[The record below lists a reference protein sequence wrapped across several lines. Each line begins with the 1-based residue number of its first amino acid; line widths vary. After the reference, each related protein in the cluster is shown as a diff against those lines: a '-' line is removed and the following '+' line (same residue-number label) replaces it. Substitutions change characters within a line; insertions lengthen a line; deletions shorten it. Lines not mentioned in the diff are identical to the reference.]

1 MRHTVR
7 PSIAYV
13 SAQLPSY
20 LAAEHRVVERSIA
33 ALQSQAAALGFDLV
47 HAWQPV
53 STRAEAEAVAAEATA
68 GGVDMVLL
76 QCSSFAMG
84 DVVAPF
90 GRGPYRLGLW
100 AVEEPQRS
108 GPIPL
113 NGFVAMHLHAGIL
126 TTAAEGP
133 RRPYKWFFGLGDHPW
148 FAPRL
153 AVTVAALRA
162 TRALRGARIGFVGG
176 VAPSFWSLAVDE
188 RTLRRRL
195 GAEVITRD
203 LGDVVERARAAD
215 ERDVDRTLAAMRDA
229 VRGVSA
235 PDDDL
240 RCSAAVY
247 LALRDLA
254 IEDGCDAL
262 AVSDWPQF
270 QEALGIHPGAAF
282 SWLDEADG
290 VPVAAEGDV
299 LGALTMR
306 FANVLAQGPAML
318 LDMNDV
324 DLEADAIMMWH
335 CGGSPLAFADDDG
348 ARWDVHTTL
357 GRKQPGAVPRGAV
370 ADLRFRHGP
379 TTMLRLRDDGG
390 ELFVMGAEVVPHP
403 TPGFDGSR
411 GWVGRFADADGR
423 RSAAD
428 VVQTV
433 LTHGVEHHLVLADG
447 AVAPAA
453 REAAAWLGMSLT
465 PTVTYRDELA
475 TPREVGP

>member
-1 MRHTVR
+1 MRQPVR

-20 LAAEHRVVERSIA
+20 LAAEHRVVERSTE
-33 ALQSQAAALGFDLV
+33 ALREHAVTLGFELLADWPEV
-47 HAWQPV
+47 T
-53 STRAEAEAVAAEATA
+53 SRAEAEDVAAAAAAA
-68 GGVDMVLL
+68 GADMVLV

-90 GRGPYRLGLW
+90 AAQPYRLGLW
-100 AVEEPQRS
+100 AVEEPVRQ

-126 TTAAEGP
+126 SGSTAGSP
-133 RRPYKWFFGLGDHPW
+133 RPYKWFFGLGDHPW

-153 AVTVAALRA
+153 AVSVAALRA
-162 TRALRGARIGFVGG
+162 VKALSGARVGFVGG
-176 VAPSFWSLAVDE
+176 VAPSFWSLAADE
-188 RTLRRRL
+188 RALRRRH
-195 GAEVITRD
+195 GIEVIARD
-203 LGDVVERARAAD
+203 LDDVIARARAGDDTAVERVLAD
-215 ERDVDRTLAAMRDA
+215 MRAA

-235 PDDDL
+235 PEDDL
-240 RCSAAVY
+240 RSSAAVY
-247 LALRDLA
+247 LALRA
-254 IEDGCDAL
+254 IAVADGCDAL
-262 AVSDWPQF
+262 AVSDWPGF
-270 QEALGIHPGAAF
+270 QQALGIHPGAAF
-282 SWLDEADG
+282 SWLDEVDG

-306 FANVLAQGPAML
+306 FANALADGPAML

-324 DLEADAIMMWH
+324 DLAADSIMMWH
-335 CGGSPLAFADDDG
+335 CGGSPLGFADANG

-357 GRKQPGAVPRGAV
+357 GRKQPGATPRGVV

-379 TTMLRLRDDGG
+379 VALVRLRDDGA
-390 ELFVMGAEVVPHP
+390 ELFAMDAEVVPHP
-403 TPGFDGSR
+403 APGFDGSR
-411 GWVGRFADADGR
+411 GWVGRFRDASCR

-433 LTHGVEHHLVLADG
+433 MSHGVEHHLILADG

-453 REAAAWLGMSLT
+453 REAAAWLGMRLT
-465 PTVTYRDELA
+465 ATVPYADELVVPGGA
-475 TPREVGP
+475 CR